1 MNSFKTCILTIISA
15 LLLLAALHAQTP
27 ARRNA
32 RPNSLTRFQ
41 LTMPPEFQGAHMPLS
56 GEMRFLASE
65 EGRAFLKATGHPLA
79 QYAIARWGEPSKTTV
94 VPAQWLQQAANA
106 RQPLS
111 ADPAPPAPCNA
122 SNGVRFNLE
131 PRANAMTQNEA
142 IADFLPNRIGAGN
155 DLIVQAA
162 SDDRGNFPS
171 KTWDNSLSG
180 YYVHTSTNPDCSVQ
194 FEGGLPSFTFQGS
207 GTQGV
212 GRPTVAADPARDAFF
227 MADVRVGGFAGD
239 AVGLFRASASTLLDP
254 KSCPS
259 GSHLEKQAESC
270 WMKTPPV
277 LLRIAAD
284 TPRIAV
290 DERPTKAGVGAGDVY
305 IVADALSVTL
315 TPCTNGLNCGQPLVV
330 SGSDFTQ
337 MSDAQVRADGLITIS
352 YMVVNSDGTPGADV
366 KFVTCTPSGAPK
378 APVCGTPVLVIHLA
392 NNLLAN
398 FFGNTL
404 ANLVNYSSPV
414 STFPKITN
422 RVESGNHF
430 TTFLVYDDCKDP
442 FRQNNASVVCINAEV
457 MLATSTDSGK
467 TWSTPVSVDTTRGHH
482 FLPAITTDTSTGIV
496 HIAYYSAEGD
506 KFNHEIRVFRNQ
518 INAGGLKLGPPQA
531 VTQFPDTL
539 DNSFVPSVLPV
550 NDLFMSAKA
559 RGNGTSGKSRLYM
572 SFDSA
577 LVDGIYEGRPVPD
590 ANNSIIQVSY

>member
-1 MNSFKTCILTIISA
+1 MKSFKTCILTIISA
-15 LLLLAALHAQTP
+15 SLFLAALHAQTP
-27 ARRNA
+27 ARRIA

-41 LTMPPEFQGAHMPLS
+41 LTMPPDFQGAHMPLS

-94 VPAQWLQQAANA
+94 VPAQWLRQAAESG
-106 RQPLS
+106 QQLP
-111 ADPAPPAPCNA
+111 ADPAALAPCNA

-142 IADFLPNRIGAGN
+142 TADFLPNRIGSGD

-180 YYVHTSTNPDCSVQ
+180 YYVHTSRTADCSVQ
-194 FEGGLPSFTFQGS
+194 FEGGLPSFNFQGS
-207 GTQGV
+207 GTLGV
-212 GRPTVAADPARDAFF
+212 GRPTVAADPGRDAFF

-254 KSCPS
+254 KACPS

-284 TPRIAV
+284 IPRIAV
-290 DERPTKAGVGAGDVY
+290 DERPTKAGVGAGDIYV
-305 IVADALSVTL
+305 VADALTVTL
-315 TPCTNGLNCGQPLVV
+315 VPCTNGLNCGQPLVV

-352 YMVVNSDGTPGADV
+352 YMVVNSDGTPGADI

-378 APVCGTPVLVIHLA
+378 APACGAPILVTHLA
-392 NNLLAN
+392 NNLLPD
-398 FFGNTL
+398 FGGNL
-404 ANLVNYSSPV
+404 SNLVNYAPPV
-414 STFPKITN
+414 STFPEHAN
-422 RVESGNHF
+422 RAESGNNF
-430 TTFLVYDDCKDP
+430 TTFLVYDDCKNP
-442 FRQNNASVVCINAEV
+442 FAQNNLSIVCINAEV
-457 MLATSTDSGK
+457 MLTTSTDGGK
-467 TWSTPVSVDTTRGHH
+467 TWSTPVSVDTASGHH
-482 FLPAITTDTSTGIV
+482 FLPAITTDASTGIV

-506 KFNHEIRVFRNQ
+506 KFNHAIRVFRNQ
-518 INAGGLKLGPPQA
+518 INPGGVKLGPPQA

-539 DNSFVPSVLPV
+539 DNSFTPSLLPI
-550 NDLFMSAKA
+550 NDLFMGAKA
-559 RGNGTSGKSRLYM
+559 RGNGVSGKSRLYM

-577 LVDGIYEGRPVPD
+577 LVAGTYEGKAAPD
-590 ANNSIIQVSY
+590 ANNNIIQLSY